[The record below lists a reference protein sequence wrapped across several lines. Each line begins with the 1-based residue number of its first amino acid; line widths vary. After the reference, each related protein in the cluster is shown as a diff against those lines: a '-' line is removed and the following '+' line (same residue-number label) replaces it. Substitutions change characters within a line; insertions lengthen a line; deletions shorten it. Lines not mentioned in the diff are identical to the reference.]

1 MLKLI
6 QSTWMIALVGTMLFL
21 ATLVVFL
28 RPNKALTIAHRAS
41 VAQLAPTDKDF
52 FALSEG
58 NPEIEQMIAEIKKEK
73 AALADREQ
81 KLRQLEDRLL
91 TERAEINQV
100 TQTVHQLQ
108 KQFDASVVR
117 VREEETANLKKLA
130 KIHAAMSP
138 EGAAIILKEMTDDQ
152 IVKILVFMKDGDAA
166 PILEIMAKLGKDDA
180 RRVAAISE
188 RIRLAAFRPVVEK
201 NKNQ

>member
-1 MLKLI
+1 
-6 QSTWMIALVGTMLFL
+6 MIAMVGTMFFL

-28 RPNKALTIAHRAS
+28 RPQKLLTMAHHAS
-41 VAQLAPTDKDF
+41 AVQTAPTEKDS

-58 NPEIEQMIAEIKKEK
+58 NTEVEQMIAEIKKEK
-73 AALADREQ
+73 AALAEREQ

-108 KQFDASVVR
+108 NQFDASVVR

-138 EGAAIILKEMTDDQ
+138 EGAAVILKEMTDDQ

-166 PILEIMAKLGKDDA
+166 PILETMAKLGKDDA
-180 RRVAAISE
+180 RRVAAVSE
-188 RIRLAAFRPVVEK
+188 RIRLAAFRPTVEK

>member
-1 MLKLI
+1 
-6 QSTWMIALVGTMLFL
+6 MIAMVGTMLFL
-21 ATLVVFL
+21 ATIVVCL
-28 RPNKALTIAHRAS
+28 RPNKFLPMAHRDSA
-41 VAQLAPTDKDF
+41 AQAAPTDRDF
-52 FALSEG
+52 FALSEN

-81 KLRQLEDRLL
+81 KLGRLEDRLL

-108 KQFDASVVR
+108 MQFDASVVR
-117 VREEETANLKKLA
+117 VREEEIANLKKLA

-138 EGAAIILKEMTDDQ
+138 EGAALILKEMTDDQ
-152 IVKILVFMKDGDAA
+152 IVKILVFMKDDDAA
-166 PILEIMAKLGKDDA
+166 PILETMAKLGKDDS
-180 RRVAAISE
+180 RRVAGLSE
-188 RIRLAAFRPVVEK
+188 RIRLAAFRPVAVK

>member
-1 MLKLI
+1 MG
-6 QSTWMIALVGTMLFL
+6 SP
-21 ATLVVFL
+21 
-28 RPNKALTIAHRAS
+28 R
-41 VAQLAPTDKDF
+41 TDKDF

-58 NPEIEQMIAEIKKEK
+58 NPEIEQMITEIKKEK

>member
-1 MLKLI
+1 V
-6 QSTWMIALVGTMLFL
+6 SAGAV
-21 ATLVVFL
+21 
-28 RPNKALTIAHRAS
+28 
-41 VAQLAPTDKDF
+41 

-58 NPEIEQMIAEIKKEK
+58 NPEIEQMITEIKKEK

-138 EGAAIILKEMTDDQ
+138 EGAALILKEMTDDQ
-152 IVKILVFMKDGDAA
+152 IVKILVFMKDDDAA
-166 PILEIMAKLGKDDA
+166 PILETMAKLGKDDS
-180 RRVAAISE
+180 RRVAGLSE
-188 RIRLAAFRPVVEK
+188 RIRLAAFRPVAVK